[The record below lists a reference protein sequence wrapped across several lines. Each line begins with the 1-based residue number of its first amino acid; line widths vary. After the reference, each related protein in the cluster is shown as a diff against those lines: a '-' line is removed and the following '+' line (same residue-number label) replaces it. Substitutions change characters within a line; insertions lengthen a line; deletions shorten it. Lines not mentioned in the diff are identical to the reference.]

1 MHSQRSSHPFP
12 ENEIAADKANLLL
25 LRAARQRAAS
35 RLAGQSGPPD
45 YERLAEAFR
54 RHTALDEAGLGPEL
68 ARLRN
73 AIHRAPPGPPTV
85 WGRVMAGLG
94 GLLSP
99 VLWRLMRALGVP
111 NPFDAVYEALLCDI
125 ERQLAA
131 EERIGHELDAIR
143 VRLEEL
149 EAARCDGRPLR

>member
-1 MHSQRSSHPFP
+1 MHSQRSSHSFP
-12 ENEIAADKANLLL
+12 ETEVPADKANLLL
-25 LRAARQRAAS
+25 LRAARQRAAG
-35 RLAGQSGPPD
+35 RPAGQTGPPD
-45 YERLAEAFR
+45 YGRLAEAFR

-73 AIHRAPPGPPTV
+73 AIHRAPPRPPTL
-85 WGRVMAGLG
+85 WGRAMAALG

-111 NPFDAVYEALLCDI
+111 NPFDAVYEALLRDS

-131 EERIGHELDAIR
+131 EERIHQELEAIR
-143 VRLEEL
+143 ARLEEL
-149 EAARCDGRPLR
+149 EAAHRNGRPVH